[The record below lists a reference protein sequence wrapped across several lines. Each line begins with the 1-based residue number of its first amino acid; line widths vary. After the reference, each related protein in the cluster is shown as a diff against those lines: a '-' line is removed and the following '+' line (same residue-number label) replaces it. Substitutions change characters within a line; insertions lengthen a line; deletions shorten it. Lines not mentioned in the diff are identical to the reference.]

1 MERPT
6 VDGDSPAAGSPVRP
20 SEPLD
25 LVARHA
31 GEQLGATLA
40 LVAVERR
47 GELRVCGTWGEGS
60 TALLGRVVQPDGPPA
75 TSARLVVGADPLVLS
90 TAAGA
95 PGDEVSCLQSKTVTM
110 PGREPRVLVVVRPRA
125 PEESLHWLRL
135 AAEAVVTAEVAGEQQ
150 RLRSGLQEREDER
163 RRWARELHDET
174 LQELGAVQV
183 LLSSTLRR
191 QTPARDGPGDA
202 VEALRLASE
211 MLGRQITGLRHL
223 ITELRPAGLDELGLR
238 APLQA
243 LARRVRAVT
252 GIPVHV
258 IVDLP
263 YADGRVATRLLP
275 DIEVAIYRV
284 VQEAV
289 ANACRH
295 AAPSQIRVSVV
306 EGDTEVEVR
315 VSDDGRGV
323 DPAPRSAGF
332 GLVGMRERAELA
344 GGWLDVLHVGVYG
357 QPGSGTTVRLVVPA
371 RHRLETAEPDAAQPQ
386 T

>member
-1 MERPT
+1 MALLADAHPQRAAEGRRLLYLD
-6 VDGDSPAAGSPVRP
+6 DGTGDDP
-20 SEPLD
+20 E
-25 LVARHA
+25 
-31 GEQLGATLA
+31 ATEVSQGLA
-40 LVAVERR
+40 VAVRD
-47 GELRVCGTWGEGS
+47 
-60 TALLGRVVQPDGPPA
+60 AL
-75 TSARLVVGADPLVLS
+75 
-90 TAAGA
+90 
-95 PGDEVSCLQSKTVTM
+95 DEQS
-110 PGREPRVLVVVRPRA
+110 RPHR
-125 PEESLHWLRL
+125 
-135 AAEAVVTAEVAGEQQ
+135 
-150 RLRSGLQEREDER
+150 
-163 RRWARELHDET
+163 
-174 LQELGAVQV
+174 
-183 LLSSTLRR
+183 
-191 QTPARDGPGDA
+191 DA
-202 VEALRLASE
+202 VEALQLASE

-223 ITELRPAGLDELGLR
+223 ITELRPAGLDELGLQ

-243 LARRVRAVT
+243 LARRIRAVT

-295 AAPSQIRVSVV
+295 AAPSRIRVSVV

-323 DPAPRSAGF
+323 DPARRSAGF

-344 GGWLDVLHVGVYG
+344 GGRLDVLDEGVYG
-357 QPGSGTTVRLVVPA
+357 RPGSGTTVRLVVPA
-371 RHRLETAEPDAAQPQ
+371 RHRLDAGEPDAAQPQ